1 MTKKKADIGKQVV
14 ITGAAG
20 LVGQNLA
27 ALLASRD
34 DLRLIGIDTHR
45 ENLTALA
52 RRCPTVE
59 IIHADLA
66 EPGEWEKAV
75 SAADIVVQLHMQAK
89 GTGPTLFERNN
100 ILATKRVLH
109 RMARSA
115 SSYLVHVSSAAVHS
129 MARDYYSSTKIRQ
142 EALVRSSGLRHCVLR
157 PTLMYGPHDPKHLGW
172 LARFMAKAPVFPV
185 PGNGRFVRQPL
196 YVVDFCRIIAAC
208 IDRQPENEVYDIVGY
223 EQIDYIDMIREIRRV
238 TALRTPIVHIPIP
251 IFRALLR
258 LCALFSEEPP
268 FTADQLE
275 AITVGD
281 LFVGQDIRQLFG
293 VVPTPFR
300 RGIQETFSKESKQS

>member
-1 MTKKKADIGKQVV
+1 
-14 ITGAAG
+14 
-20 LVGQNLA
+20 
-27 ALLASRD
+27 
-34 DLRLIGIDTHR
+34 
-45 ENLTALA
+45 
-52 RRCPTVE
+52 
-59 IIHADLA
+59 
-66 EPGEWEKAV
+66 
-75 SAADIVVQLHMQAK
+75 
-89 GTGPTLFERNN
+89 
-100 ILATKRVLH
+100 
-109 RMARSA
+109 
-115 SSYLVHVSSAAVHS
+115 
-129 MARDYYSSTKIRQ
+129 
-142 EALVRSSGLRHCVLR
+142 
-157 PTLMYGPHDPKHLGW
+157 
-172 LARFMAKAPVFPV
+172 MAKAPVFPV

-208 IDRQPENEVYDIVGY
+208 IDRQPENEVYDIVGC